1 MLFHKI
7 NIMNENENPNI
18 SMEPPRRLP
27 FIKLYNFI
35 SILWLGEKRR
45 RIITNTILGFAS
57 LIVFLYVFFWSAP
70 RKFPV
75 GSIYDLKSGQTLSS
89 TTESLVKSNVIKS
102 DFWFKS
108 FVYLFSLGDVIVVEG
123 DYALHKKQSVLTLA
137 WRVSHGELDIV
148 PIKITIPEGINS
160 YEIADILSNNFPSFD
175 RRVFLNLVDKNKLE
189 GYLFPDTY
197 FFMPNIMESEVAKIM
212 TDNYKEKIKKVIDDI
227 NEFGKSESDVIKM
240 ASIIEDE
247 ARTKES
253 REIIAGILW
262 KRISIGMA
270 LQVDSSFKYING
282 KTTATLSTED
292 LNTDSPYN
300 SYTRRGLPPTP
311 ISNPGLEAIKATIN
325 PIKTSY
331 LYFLTDNNGNMHY
344 AVTFEEHVANKFKYL
359 R

>member
-1 MLFHKI
+1 MLT
-7 NIMNENENPNI
+7 ENDNPNI
-18 SMEPPRRLP
+18 SMEPPRRVS
-27 FIKLYNFI
+27 FIKLYNLI
-35 SILWLGEKRR
+35 SIFWSGEQKRK
-45 RIITNTILGFAS
+45 RINNIILGFIAFV
-57 LIVFLYVFFWSAP
+57 VFLYVFFWSAP
-70 RKFPV
+70 SKFPV
-75 GSIYDLKSGQTLSS
+75 GSIYDLKPGQTLSS
-89 TTESLVKSNVIKS
+89 TTNYLVKANVIKS

-108 FVYLFSLGDVIVVEG
+108 FVYLFSLGKVIVVEG
-123 DYALHKKQSVLTLA
+123 DYALPKKQNVLSLA

-175 RRVFLNLVDKNKLE
+175 KEVFSQLVENQKLE

-197 FFMPNIMESEVAKIM
+197 FFMPNVKENEVIKIM
-212 TDNYKEKIKKVIDDI
+212 NDNFNDKINEISEDIKK
-227 NEFGKSESDVIKM
+227 FGKSQSDAVKM
-240 ASIIEDE
+240 ASIIEEE
-247 ARTKES
+247 ARTMES

-292 LNTDSPYN
+292 LNIDSPYN

-311 ISNPGLEAIKATIN
+311 ISNPGLEAIIATIN
-325 PIKTSY
+325 PRKTAY
-331 LYFLTDNNGNMHY
+331 LYFLTDKDGNMHY
-344 AVTFEEHVANKFKYL
+344 ASTFDDHVTNKLKYL